1 MKKGKLVIA
10 FVLVA
15 VLCVSAV
22 WAEYNLTIRFGIILG
37 VLASVSGLF
46 VLAALLQ
53 APEGYEDKNGF
64 HVRERREQARRP
76 QHVLATSGS
85 RS

>member
-10 FVLVA
+10 FVSLA

-22 WAEYNLTIRFGIILG
+22 WAEYNLVIRFGIMFV
-37 VLASVSGLF
+37 VLASVSVSF
-46 VLAALLQ
+46 VLGTLLR
-53 APEGYEDKNGF
+53 APKGYEDENGF
-64 HVRERREQARRP
+64 HLRERRKEGRRP
-76 QHVLATSGS
+76 QHVFAISGS